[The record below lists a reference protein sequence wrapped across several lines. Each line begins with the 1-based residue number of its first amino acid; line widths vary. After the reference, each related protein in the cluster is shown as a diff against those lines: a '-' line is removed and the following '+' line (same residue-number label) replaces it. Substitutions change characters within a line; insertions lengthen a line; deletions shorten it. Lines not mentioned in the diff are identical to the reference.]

1 MGMPSVIV
9 QFNEKAASA
18 IKRGERGIIAM
29 ILKDAVLQKN
39 PINITSVLDVP
50 DTLSEKN
57 QEQIKL
63 ALMGYINPPKKVI
76 AYVIE
81 ENSTE
86 IEENPMESEENPDGN
101 MKDNYKEALTAFE
114 SIKFDYLVV
123 PTVQT
128 DGKTQDIVDYVKAQ
142 REVDKLIKAILPNAK
157 GDSEGIINFTTAEL
171 QENDKT
177 YTTEQY
183 CSRIAGIIAGTPLN
197 MSCTYASMTELT
209 DCTRLARAEEDKA
222 VESGELIAWFDG
234 EKVKLG
240 RGVNSLTTTTGDKG
254 EQFKKI
260 KIVDAMDMISSDI
273 KTTIQDNYIGKYANT
288 YDNKCLLISAI
299 GNYLDSLI
307 KEEVLSEASIGID
320 IEANR
325 AFLKEKGINTDSMS
339 EYEIKTANTGSSV
352 FLMAKISI
360 VDAIEDIV
368 LPIAI

>member
-1 MGMPSVIV
+1 MGMPSITIS
-9 QFNEKAASA
+9 FNEKAASA

-29 ILKDAVLQKN
+29 ILKDAVPEKN

-50 DTLSEKN
+50 STLSKKN
-57 QEQIKL
+57 QEQIEL

-76 AYVIE
+76 AYVIG
-81 ENSTE
+81 N
-86 IEENPMESEENPDGN
+86 EENPDGN
-101 MKDNYKEALTAFE
+101 KEDNYKKALTAFE

-128 DGKTQDIVDYVKAQ
+128 DGKTQDIVDYVKEQ
-142 REVDKLIKAILPNAK
+142 RKADKLIKAVLPSTK

-171 QENDKT
+171 KENDKT
-177 YTTEQY
+177 YTTEEY

-209 DCTRLARAEEDKA
+209 DCTRLARADEDKA
-222 VESGELIAWFDG
+222 IESGELIAWFDG

-240 RGVNSLTTTTGDKG
+240 RGVNSLTTTSGDKG
-254 EQFKKI
+254 KQFKKI
-260 KIVDAMDMISSDI
+260 KIVDVMDMISSDI

-299 GNYLDSLI
+299 GNYLDSLV
-307 KEEVLSEASIGID
+307 KEEVLSESSISID

-325 AFLKEKGINTDSMS
+325 SFLKEKGIDTDSMS

>member
-1 MGMPSVIV
+1 MGMPSITIS
-9 QFNEKAASA
+9 FNEKAASA

-29 ILKDAVLQKN
+29 ILKDAVPEKN

-50 DTLSEKN
+50 STLSEKN
-57 QEQIKL
+57 QEQINL

-76 AYVIE
+76 AYVIGNE
-81 ENSTE
+81 ENST
-86 IEENPMESEENPDGN
+86 ESEENPDGN
-101 MKDNYKEALTAFE
+101 KENNYKEALTAFE

-128 DGKTQDIVDYVKAQ
+128 DGKTQDIVDYVKEQ
-142 REVDKLIKAILPNAK
+142 RKADKLIKAVLPSTK

-171 QENDKT
+171 KENDKT

-209 DCTRLARAEEDKA
+209 DCTRLARADEDKA
-222 VESGELIAWFDG
+222 IESGELIAWFDG

-240 RGVNSLTTTTGDKG
+240 RGVNSLTTTSGDRG

-288 YDNKCLLISAI
+288 YDNKCLLVSAI
-299 GNYLDSLI
+299 GNYLDSLV
-307 KEEVLSEASIGID
+307 KEEVLSESSIIID

-325 AFLKEKGINTDSMS
+325 SFLKEKGIDTDSMS

-360 VDAIEDIV
+360 VDAIEDII

>member
-1 MGMPSVIV
+1 MGMPSITIS
-9 QFNEKAASA
+9 FNEKAASA

-29 ILKDAVLQKN
+29 ILKDTVPEKN

-50 DTLSEKN
+50 NTLSEKN

-63 ALMGYINPPKKVI
+63 ALRGYINPPKKVI

-81 ENSTE
+81 SGLKNNKEEGNETE
-86 IEENPMESEENPDGN
+86 SNQ
-101 MKDNYKEALTAFE
+101 DNYKKALTAFE

-123 PTVQT
+123 PTVET

-142 REVDKLIKAILPNAK
+142 RKADKLIKAILPNTKA
-157 GDSEGIINFTTAEL
+157 DSEGIINFTTAEL
-171 QENDKT
+171 KENDKT
-177 YTTEQY
+177 YTTEEY

-209 DCTRLARAEEDKA
+209 DCTRLSREDENTA
-222 VESGELIAWFDG
+222 VESGELITWFDG

-240 RGVNSLTTTTGDKG
+240 RGVNSLTNTTGDKG

-299 GNYLDSLI
+299 GNYLDSLV
-307 KEEVLSEASIGID
+307 KEEVLSETSISID

-325 AFLKEKGINTDSMS
+325 SYLKEKGMNTDSMS

-360 VDAIEDIV
+360 IDAIEDIV

>member
-1 MGMPSVIV
+1 MPSVTIS
-9 QFNEKAASA
+9 FNEKAASA

-29 ILKDAVLQKN
+29 ILKDAVPEKN
-39 PINITSVLDVP
+39 PVTITSVLDVP
-50 DTLSEKN
+50 DDLSDENK
-57 QEQIKL
+57 EQIKL
-63 ALMGYINPPKKVI
+63 ALMGYINSPKKVI

-81 ENSTE
+81 N
-86 IEENPMESEENPDGN
+86 EENPTESEETPDAN
-101 MKDNYKEALTAFE
+101 KKDNYKEALTAFE

-123 PTVQT
+123 PTVET
-128 DGKTQDIVDYVKAQ
+128 DKKTQDIVDYVKKQ
-142 REVDKLIKAILPNAK
+142 READKLIKAVLPNTK
-157 GDSEGIINFTTAEL
+157 GENEGVINFTTAEL
-171 QENDKT
+171 KVNDKT
-177 YTTEQY
+177 YRTEEY

-209 DCTRLARAEEDKA
+209 DCTRLAKADEDKA

-240 RGVNSLTTTTGDKG
+240 RGVNSLTTTTKDKG

-288 YDNKCLLISAI
+288 YDNKCLLVSAI
-299 GNYLDSLI
+299 GNYLESLV
-307 KEEVLSEASIGID
+307 KEEVLSESSISID
-320 IEANR
+320 TEANR
-325 AFLKEKGINTDSMS
+325 EFLKGKGIDVDSMS
-339 EYEIKTANTGSSV
+339 DSDIKTANTGSSV
-352 FLMAKISI
+352 FLTAKISI